1 MPSDVDSAIAKRV
14 DALPKGLREHVYR
27 VERLASELAR
37 HHHTDEEKVRL
48 AALAHDVARAMK
60 GEDLLREARRLGVK
74 VHPVEERLP
83 ILLHGPVGAE
93 LLRSVDGLEDQ
104 DIFEAVYWHTTA
116 HRELGATAQVVFLAD
131 KLDPQKAQ
139 RYPFIG
145 KVRNTAMASL
155 DQAVLEF
162 LDREL
167 ESMLR
172 RGESVH
178 PVLLEARDARLA
190 KSP

>member
-1 MPSDVDSAIAKRV
+1 MPSIIESAISKRV
-14 DALPKGLREHVYR
+14 EALPKGLRDHVYR
-27 VERLASELAR
+27 VEGLALDLAR
-37 HHHTDEEKVRL
+37 HHHADEEKVRL

-74 VHPVEERLP
+74 VHPVEARLP

-93 LLRSVDGLEDQ
+93 LLRSVDGLEDR

-116 HRELGATAQVVFLAD
+116 HTELGPTAQVVFLAD

-145 KVRNTAMASL
+145 EVRNTAMASL

-178 PVLLEARDARLA
+178 PMFLEARDARLA